1 MFNNANSTI
10 TQFHIYIISFSMIW
24 NLLNLSLLVLSHS
37 TIQDHHQYNHP
48 PQPSSSSSLSLS
60 SSSSTLGSGPI
71 QYMWPL
77 SLTFLIIWWLH
88 GQTHSPQHLMYPTS
102 IRHIAQRC
110 HQCNAMSGI
119 WGGPNSWR
127 VECATKMSYDP
138 SYPILESIWEMVDC
152 AKKYI
157 YIREHSKEIQ
167 GYFRTKCFI
176 SGTGGCGSES

>member
-24 NLLNLSLLVLSHS
+24 NLLNLSLLVLSYS

-71 QYMWPL
+71 QYMWVWPL

-102 IRHIAQRC
+102 IHHIAHRC
-110 HQCNAMSGI
+110 HQCQTYGVFQTKICFSTNVILTISCKVL
-119 WGGPNSWR
+119 R
-127 VECATKMSYDP
+127 VLAQK
-138 SYPILESIWEMVDC
+138 DC
-152 AKKYI
+152 HRAAFTPKVRLLHTRQRSHYQTTI
-157 YIREHSKEIQ
+157 IIMTS
-167 GYFRTKCFI
+167 
-176 SGTGGCGSES
+176 